1 MKFPQIA
8 QISKGYKDYIVS
20 LKGNVEFVTGLVLGY
35 KLYKIKIICKV
46 IMDETEET
54 YT

>member
-20 LKGNVEFVTGLVLGY
+20 LKGKAEFVTGIVLDY
-35 KLYKIKIICKV
+35 KLHKFKIICKAS
-46 IMDETEET
+46 MDETEET
-54 YT
+54 YA